1 MLSGTL
7 PGKVPHFLGRA
18 LLCEEVIAHLHT
30 GHDRLVTITGP
41 PGYGK
46 SAVAISVGHEMG
58 EQYHY
63 HVYYVSTRGASS
75 IDSVAFQLLYSMGIV
90 SGKDPVVQAHHY
102 FEASHQDTLLILDN
116 VEDMLVPE
124 LKPSFL
130 KFIKLIGE
138 MAPHVRMIVT
148 SRVALKFISFNM
160 KNVPLPALAKT
171 EAAQLIRIFSPQEIS
186 NSHAETLGRLCKG
199 IPILIRAVASL
210 LETNVDPELLI
221 KEFEHSPGT
230 TLRSLSLA
238 GMSADSDMY
247 PCLKICFERLSVE
260 LQHHLV
266 ALSVFPSSF
275 KISDAS
281 CVLQNMSDLQR
292 QLIVTQLVDNSFV
305 RPDTDGRSFYAIH
318 SIVQIFCKELV
329 KDSEQMKELYQ
340 DASNNFNLYFL
351 STLRDLN
358 EKFYGTGEEL
368 KTVMT
373 VFECKKNNIFRA
385 LESSIRE
392 KKLVKYAA
400 DLLNSSF
407 KFFTI
412 RLSSNEFSR
421 LYKCLLEVFKKTADK
436 KRYSHCLV
444 SVAFHQFWVM
454 CSCSRPCPKAT
465 KLFQEAYEMQKS
477 LGLTKTEQY
486 AECLS
491 KLARAYA
498 FDGKLADSVRL
509 VDEANTIV
517 KEIGCN
523 NLSKMSVLND
533 YAGEIFCLFLLYL

>member
-1 MLSGTL
+1 
-7 PGKVPHFLGRA
+7 
-18 LLCEEVIAHLHT
+18 
-30 GHDRLVTITGP
+30 
-41 PGYGK
+41 
-46 SAVAISVGHEMG
+46 
-58 EQYHY
+58 
-63 HVYYVSTRGASS
+63 
-75 IDSVAFQLLYSMGIV
+75 
-90 SGKDPVVQAHHY
+90 
-102 FEASHQDTLLILDN
+102 
-116 VEDMLVPE
+116 
-124 LKPSFL
+124 
-130 KFIKLIGE
+130 
-138 MAPHVRMIVT
+138 
-148 SRVALKFISFNM
+148 
-160 KNVPLPALAKT
+160 
-171 EAAQLIRIFSPQEIS
+171 
-186 NSHAETLGRLCKG
+186 
-199 IPILIRAVASL
+199 
-210 LETNVDPELLI
+210 
-221 KEFEHSPGT
+221 
-230 TLRSLSLA
+230 
-238 GMSADSDMY
+238 
-247 PCLKICFERLSVE
+247 
-260 LQHHLV
+260 
-266 ALSVFPSSF
+266 
-275 KISDAS
+275 
-281 CVLQNMSDLQR
+281 
-292 QLIVTQLVDNSFV
+292 
-305 RPDTDGRSFYAIH
+305 
-318 SIVQIFCKELV
+318 
-329 KDSEQMKELYQ
+329 MKELYQ

-421 LYKCLLEVFKKTADK
+421 LYKSLLEVFKKTADK